1 LFADCGRQTGRR
13 RADDAERQVV
23 RLRLVKGADVRD
35 DEQTL
40 HHEDDAEGDD
50 ETH

>member
-1 LFADCGRQTGRR
+1 
-13 RADDAERQVV
+13 V